1 MLHINQCSRHLES
14 QLKELYV
21 IFASDKYHKNV
32 FPGVP
37 IIGFKNS
44 KKLKSYLVRAVL
56 PDINEEEIFGLRD
69 GKRPPCQLWSHMK
82 NTNIFKSKH
91 SNLSNKQKLWL

>member
-1 MLHINQCSRHLES
+1 MLHIIQCSRRLES

-44 KKLKSYLVRAVL
+44 KKLKSYLVRELFSQILMRKRYLDYAM
-56 PDINEEEIFGLRD
+56 ERD
-69 GKRPPCQLWSHMK
+69 LLV
-82 NTNIFKSKH
+82 NYEVI
-91 SNLSNKQKLWL
+91 

>member
-1 MLHINQCSRHLES
+1 MLHIIQCSRHLES

-32 FPGVP
+32 VPGVP

-44 KKLKSYLVRAVL
+44 KKLKSYL
-56 PDINEEEIFGLRD
+56 LRELFSQILMR
-69 GKRPPCQLWSHMK
+69 KRYLDYAMERDLLV
-82 NTNIFKSKH
+82 NYEVI
-91 SNLSNKQKLWL
+91 

>member
-1 MLHINQCSRHLES
+1 MLHIIQCSRHLES

-56 PDINEEEIFGLRD
+56 PDINEVGTCEPCD
-69 GKRPPCQLWSHMK
+69 GKRPPC
-82 NTNIFKSKH
+82 
-91 SNLSNKQKLWL
+91 